1 MLQSPWPNS
10 FSKVKWEVNRYNV
23 FIPAKRPRNDKTRKS
38 LFNKTILSPGKGGDA
53 SKKAILWADR
63 LVHICTKPLHCEAV
77 NSSFSWR
84 FLWYSPM
91 DSHQENKKAI
101 DWTYHDRDS
110 FWQDTPWSYRKKK
123 KNLVL
128 ICATYHQVRA
138 WSPYPVPWCRR
149 WHWSKYTMERNG
161 TVGQHTHCSQLQTLS
176 TQTMWTRSDP
186 PSLSPTRSYKTT
198 YSSPCHMA
206 TSKKLSIFKMLEP
219 RAWCFYVF
227 PVSRFPL
234 WNKRS
239 I

>member
-1 MLQSPWPNS
+1 MQA
-10 FSKVKWEVNRYNV
+10 R
-23 FIPAKRPRNDKTRKS
+23 KRFYEQIVWFTFVRS
-38 LFNKTILSPGKGGDA
+38 L
-53 SKKAILWADR
+53 
-63 LVHICTKPLHCEAV
+63 CTAKPLIHL
-77 NSSFSWR
+77 SRGDFSDIVQWIHIR
-84 FLWYSPM
+84 RTKRRLIEHTMTVIVFG
-91 DSHQENKKAI
+91 K
-101 DWTYHDRDS
+101 
-110 FWQDTPWSYRKKK
+110 TPLGHIEKRK